1 MYYLYINTITMIKTL
16 VIHPDDRSTDF
27 LKPIYEDIPYKTII
41 SGGISRLHV
50 LSEIKSHDRII
61 MMGHGSPMGL
71 FGINFDCT
79 YIIDERAVEMLR
91 GKENYFIWCYASD
104 FVRQH
109 KLNGFSTGMF
119 ISETGEANY
128 CKVKASKIDVDNSN
142 EVFAALMRKHI
153 MKEQTLAYNIV
164 SNAYDTFAK
173 ESNNDV
179 AKYNHE
185 RLILA

>member
-1 MYYLYINTITMIKTL
+1 MEKTL
-16 VIHPDDRSTDF
+16 IIHPDDRTTDF

-41 SGGISRLHV
+41 SGGISRFHV

-79 YIIDERAVEMLR
+79 YIIDERAVDILR
-91 GKENYFIWCYASD
+91 GKENYFIWCHASD
-104 FVRQH
+104 FVRR
-109 KLNGFSTGMF
+109 LNLKGFSTGMF
-119 ISETGEANY
+119 ISETSEANY
-128 CKVKASKIDVDNSN
+128 YNVKASKQDVDHSN

-164 SNAYDTFAK
+164 SNAYDTYAK
-173 ESNNDV
+173 ESNNGV
-179 AKYNHE
+179 AMYNHE
-185 RLILA
+185 RLILL

>member
-1 MYYLYINTITMIKTL
+1 MEKTL
-16 VIHPDDRSTDF
+16 IIHPDDRSTDF

-41 SGGISRLHV
+41 SGGLTRLNV

-79 YIIDERAVEMLR
+79 YIIDERAVDILR
-91 GKENYFIWCYASD
+91 GKENYFIWCHASD

-142 EVFAALMRKHI
+142 QVFAALMRKHI

>member
-1 MYYLYINTITMIKTL
+1 MEKTL
-16 VIHPDDRSTDF
+16 IIHPDDRSTDF

-41 SGGISRLHV
+41 SGGLTRLNV

-79 YIIDERAVEMLR
+79 YIIDERAVDILR
-91 GKENYFIWCYASD
+91 GKENYFIWCHASD

-142 EVFAALMRKHI
+142 QVFAALMRKHI

-164 SNAYDTFAK
+164 SNAYDTYAK

>member
-1 MYYLYINTITMIKTL
+1 MEKTL
-16 VIHPDDRSTDF
+16 IIHPDDRTTDF

-79 YIIDERAVEMLR
+79 YIIDERAVDILR
-91 GKENYFIWCYASD
+91 GKENYFIWCHASD
-104 FVRQH
+104 FVRR
-109 KLNGFSTGMF
+109 LNLKGFSTGMF
-119 ISETGEANY
+119 ISETSEANY
-128 CKVKASKIDVDNSN
+128 YNVKASKQDVDHSN

-164 SNAYDTFAK
+164 SNAYDTYAK
-173 ESNNDV
+173 EFNNGV
-179 AKYNHE
+179 AMYNHE
-185 RLILA
+185 RLILL

>member
-1 MYYLYINTITMIKTL
+1 
-16 VIHPDDRSTDF
+16 
-27 LKPIYEDIPYKTII
+27 
-41 SGGISRLHV
+41 
-50 LSEIKSHDRII
+50 
-61 MMGHGSPMGL
+61 
-71 FGINFDCT
+71 
-79 YIIDERAVEMLR
+79 
-91 GKENYFIWCYASD
+91 
-104 FVRQH
+104 
-109 KLNGFSTGMF
+109 MF

-142 EVFAALMRKHI
+142 QVFAALMRKHI